1 MIDRKRYQKLELRI
15 LELEAENRQLTAR
28 LVGERELHYA
38 EQEDKLR
45 SANSRLREAYR
56 EEHELLGELESSRSI
71 AASLEAEIHAC
82 PAEQF
87 HAAYA
92 YREDGSDE

>member
-15 LELEAENRQLTAR
+15 LELEAENRILSSR

-38 EQEDKLR
+38 EQEGKLR
-45 SANSRLREAYR
+45 AANSRLREAYR

-71 AASLEAEIHAC
+71 AVSLEAEIAAC

-87 HAAYA
+87 HAVYV
-92 YREDGSDE
+92 YREEGEE